1 MRDKATLVL
10 GVENINEE
18 LPLVDGDSLALVEL
32 VMDLED
38 AYGID
43 LSEAEVAGAGTVGG
57 LVDLVLAK
65 SG

>member
-10 GVENINEE
+10 GVENISEE
-18 LPLVDGDSLALVEL
+18 LPLVDVDSLALVEL

-57 LVDLVLAK
+57 LVDLVLAR